1 MRQELMV
8 SFIQNVQDE
17 LMRRY
22 SDGRLDGVGDT
33 VRLNVVDGDKQF
45 NILDYYEYIERRSE
59 MIAGI
64 EKRQGLGEIAVVLM
78 GESLTFKSGPLAG
91 VSEVYE
97 KFNDDTGEFET
108 DYVIEDGRYELVSI
122 SEIKE
127 LCKEELTERFRIM
140 SIANEWY
147 KLDVERPDVKY
158 SEYYLGVS
166 RTKIDELRKSIDE
179 LKSPIDELE
188 SKDESD

>member
-1 MRQELMV
+1 MSQELMI

-22 SDGRLDGVGDT
+22 SDEQLDGVRAKIKLD
-33 VRLNVVDGDKQF
+33 VIDGDNQF
-45 NILDYYEYIERRSE
+45 NMLDYYEYIERHSE

-64 EKRQGLGEIAVVLM
+64 EKRQGLGELAVVLM
-78 GESLTFKSGPLAG
+78 GESITFESGPLAG
-91 VSEVYE
+91 ISEVFVRFDDEVDDFVSE
-97 KFNDDTGEFET
+97 
-108 DYVIEDGRYELVSI
+108 YVIEDGRYELVSI

-127 LCKEELTERFRIM
+127 LSKEELTERFRIM

-158 SEYYLGVS
+158 SEYYLALP
-166 RTKIDELRKSIDE
+166 RTKIDELKISIDE
-179 LKSPIDELE
+179 LKS
-188 SKDESD
+188 KDASE